1 MTDTQD
7 VLRRALSFA
16 DGYGLQAPIML
27 APMPGAT
34 PVPLSVAVTSGGGM
48 GSCGVLLM
56 TPDQIKS
63 WVLDMRASSN
73 GTFQL
78 NTWIPDPD
86 PIRDQQHETEVR
98 NFLGNWGPAVLETD
112 GDVPLIDFPSQCEA
126 MLEAGPAVISSIM
139 GLYPPEFV
147 ARFKAKGI
155 KWFAKATTVAEALQ
169 AEQAGADVIV
179 AQGMEAGGHKGAFNA
194 ADADRNMVGLFSL
207 LPAVSNAVKVPV
219 VASGGIGDPRGV
231 AAALI
236 LGASAV
242 EIGTG
247 FLRSPEAKIPN
258 AWADAIGEAEPEDT
272 LVSRVFS
279 GRLGRSI
286 QTRYAMAA
294 TAQDTP
300 KPAPYPIQRN
310 LTKAMRDDA
319 VKKNN
324 LDGMQA
330 WAGQSAKL
338 ASPISAEQIVINLW
352 EGAQKLL

>member
-1 MTDTQD
+1 MTDTQEA
-7 VLRRALSFA
+7 LKRALSFA
-16 DGYGLQAPIML
+16 RDYGLQVPIIL

-34 PVPLSVAVTSGGGM
+34 PVPLSIAVTSGGGM

-56 TPDQIKS
+56 TPDQIKT
-63 WVLDMRASSN
+63 WVRDMRAGSN
-73 GTFQL
+73 GVFQL

-98 NFLGNWGPAVLETD
+98 QFLGNWGPAVSETA
-112 GDVPLIDFPSQCEA
+112 GDVPLIDFSSQCEA

-139 GLYPPEFV
+139 GLYPSEFV
-147 ARFKAKGI
+147 RRFKAKGI

-194 ADADRNMVGLFSL
+194 VDADKNMIGLFSL

-219 VASGGIGDPRGV
+219 VASGGIGDARGV

-258 AWADAIGEAEPEDT
+258 AWADAIGTAEPEDT

-286 QTRYAMAA
+286 RTRYALAA
-294 TAQDTP
+294 TSRESP

-310 LTKAMRDDA
+310 LTKSMRDHA
-319 VKKNN
+319 VASND

-338 ASPISAEQIVINLW
+338 ASSISAEQIVINLW
-352 EGAQKLL
+352 NGAQKLL